1 MYLVSSC
8 LCGNHCRYNGS
19 AGDLKRYHAIQRFL
33 AQGLAVPV
41 CPEALGGLAVP
52 RQPAEICGGT
62 GAGVLQGKS
71 RVVNATGDDVTANYV
86 SGAWRSLLIGLE
98 TGCTKAVLKARSP
111 ACGAGLIYDGKFQ
124 KNLILGDGVL
134 AALLKAHGFIVF
146 SDEDF

>member
-1 MYLVSSC
+1 M
-8 LCGNHCRYNGS
+8 
-19 AGDLKRYHAIQRFL
+19 
-33 AQGLAVPV
+33 
-41 CPEALGGLAVP
+41 
-52 RQPAEICGGT
+52 
-62 GAGVLQGKS
+62 
-71 RVVNATGDDVTANYV
+71 VNATGDDVTANYV